1 MNKTQKIVIGIA
13 ALLFALLCVYPPLHF
28 KERYYNGWV
37 WSDRAAIDV
46 ARLTLQFFALAVVSA
61 GLTYMAGHHKR
72 AFALVVILIGV
83 STATFVANRL
93 WSAYQGE
100 QAAKARDAVAAEAR
114 ATQVREAAAA
124 EARAVQARAA
134 TAAEVR
140 AARAREAAAAE
151 ARAAQAREAAADEEL
166 RSQVREEEAEAAAVE
181 ARAAQ
186 ARQAAKAEAEARRRI
201 PQNELKKISVTP
213 ICEKWDV
220 DWTGE
225 GGREGKSMRLQFKN
239 GANSAFYAVK
249 LIVRYQNV
257 LTNEN
262 GQYESQDFARLVKI
276 AYPGSNAECYADFDP
291 PPGDDTHAEDRFRLL
306 QITVSAAL
314 RPEASSTESA
324 PDLSDSGGV
333 RANKAATQPTVSP

>member
-140 AARAREAAAAE
+140 AARAREAAAVE
-151 ARAAQAREAAADEEL
+151 AL

-276 AYPGSNAECYADFDP
+276 AYPGSSAECYADFDP
-291 PPGDDTHAEDRFRLL
+291 PPGGETHTEDRFRLL
-306 QITVSAAL
+306 HITVSAAL
-314 RPEASSTESA
+314 RPVVSSTESA
-324 PDLSDSGGV
+324 PDLSDLGGI
-333 RANKAATQPTVSP
+333 RAGKATTQPTASP